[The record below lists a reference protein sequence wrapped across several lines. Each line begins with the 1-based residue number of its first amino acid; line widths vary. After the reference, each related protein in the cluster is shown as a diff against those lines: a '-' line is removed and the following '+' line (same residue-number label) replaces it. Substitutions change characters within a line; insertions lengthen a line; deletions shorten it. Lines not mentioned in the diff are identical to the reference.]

1 MNKTMNSEKVIE
13 LASNLVNI
21 IKDLNNKQYTLT
33 AKVYLAELSN
43 LLQTRS
49 I

>member
-1 MNKTMNSEKVIE
+1 MNNTNDKIIE

-21 IKDLNNKQYTLT
+21 IKDLNSKQYNLT
-33 AKVYLAELSN
+33 AGVYLAELSN
-43 LLQTRS
+43 LLEMRK

>member
-1 MNKTMNSEKVIE
+1 MNNTNDKIIE
-13 LASNLVNI
+13 LASNLVDI

-33 AKVYLAELSN
+33 AGVYLSELSN
-43 LLQTRS
+43 LLKTKN